1 MIWGVEEHMSSKN
14 KKVRKKKN
22 SEVNLFESDETFAFI
37 VGYTSGGAAYGVTWE
52 EMGEAKQGDEEIDLP
67 F

>member
-1 MIWGVEEHMSSKN
+1 MGSKN
-14 KKVRKKKN
+14 KKARKKKK

-37 VGYTSGGAAYGVTWE
+37 VGYTSGEAAYGVTWE
-52 EMGEAKQGDEEIDLP
+52 EMGETEQRDEEIDLP